1 MAFTNNVMIVR
12 HGLLAKLVK
21 LWKEN
26 RLLEEIDRLPIELSP
41 RKSKVIGRCCVHK
54 ERAVWK
60 YKTLPLLGFD
70 MQDEVDEL
78 TPLSEYAK
86 QALLRS
92 ENKKENL
99 MCVVDEACSSC
110 VQVNYEITNLCRG
123 CVARS
128 CYMSPELSLSCHR
141 VYPDP
146 LRGSLPGEGDQQGRV
161 RGGTYRRIQMYL
173 LRQMRERL
181 SFWGDIRDIPGV

>member
-41 RKSKVIGRCCVHK
+41 RKSKVRGRCCVHK

-70 MQDEVDEL
+70 MQDEEDEL

-86 QALLRS
+86 RALFRS
-92 ENKKENL
+92 ENKKENI

-110 VQVNYEITNLCRG
+110 VSVNYEITNLCRG

-128 CYMSPELSLSCHR
+128 CYMN
-141 VYPDP
+141 
-146 LRGSLPGEGDQQGRV
+146 
-161 RGGTYRRIQMYL
+161 
-173 LRQMRERL
+173 
-181 SFWGDIRDIPGV
+181 

>member
-26 RLLEEIDRLPIELSP
+26 RTARRDRPSAYRLSP

-92 ENKKENL
+92 ENKKRE
-99 MCVVDEACSSC
+99 
-110 VQVNYEITNLCRG
+110 
-123 CVARS
+123 
-128 CYMSPELSLSCHR
+128 
-141 VYPDP
+141 PD
-146 LRGSLPGEGDQQGRV
+146 V
-161 RGGTYRRIQMYL
+161 RGG
-173 LRQMRERL
+173 
-181 SFWGDIRDIPGV
+181 

>member
-70 MQDEVDEL
+70 MQDPFVRIRQ
-78 TPLSEYAK
+78 TSVAAFGK
-86 QALLRS
+86 QER
-92 ENKKENL
+92 E
-99 MCVVDEACSSC
+99 
-110 VQVNYEITNLCRG
+110 
-123 CVARS
+123 
-128 CYMSPELSLSCHR
+128 
-141 VYPDP
+141 PD
-146 LRGSLPGEGDQQGRV
+146 V
-161 RGGTYRRIQMYL
+161 RGG
-173 LRQMRERL
+173 
-181 SFWGDIRDIPGV
+181 

>member
-60 YKTLPLLGFD
+60 TRHCRCSD
-70 MQDEVDEL
+70 SICRM
-78 TPLSEYAK
+78 
-86 QALLRS
+86 RS
-92 ENKKENL
+92 T
-99 MCVVDEACSSC
+99 S
-110 VQVNYEITNLCRG
+110 
-123 CVARS
+123 
-128 CYMSPELSLSCHR
+128 
-141 VYPDP
+141 
-146 LRGSLPGEGDQQGRV
+146 
-161 RGGTYRRIQMYL
+161 
-173 LRQMRERL
+173 
-181 SFWGDIRDIPGV
+181 